1 MENQEHIFS
10 QVVVQASIKKRLSGK
25 KVGFAIDTWTEDG
38 THFVAIIGIT
48 ELEKILLR
56 FAALENDA
64 VISSDAII
72 DLLDDVLDMKTQ
84 VSMIGCA
91 SHRFNLAM
99 QALMGEHSDLL
110 DKRNA
115 TRWSSTFAMVDRYF
129 RFYDKV
135 DRLDDGLA
143 DIIHTP
149 RENVPLKTLHEDL
162 KNLECQQVT
171 SDVGGVLARRMRTF
185 RPHGEA
191 LPVHEYSW

>member
-72 DLLDDVLDMKTQ
+72 DLLDDVLDMYGTE
-84 VSMIGCA
+84 VC
-91 SHRFNLAM
+91 F
-99 QALMGEHSDLL
+99 
-110 DKRNA
+110 
-115 TRWSSTFAMVDRYF
+115 
-129 RFYDKV
+129 
-135 DRLDDGLA
+135 
-143 DIIHTP
+143 
-149 RENVPLKTLHEDL
+149 
-162 KNLECQQVT
+162 
-171 SDVGGVLARRMRTF
+171 
-185 RPHGEA
+185 
-191 LPVHEYSW
+191 